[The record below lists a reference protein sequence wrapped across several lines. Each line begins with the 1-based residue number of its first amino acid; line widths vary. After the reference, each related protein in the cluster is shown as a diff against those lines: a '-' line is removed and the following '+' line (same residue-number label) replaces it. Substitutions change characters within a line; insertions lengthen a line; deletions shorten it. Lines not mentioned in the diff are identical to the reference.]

1 MEPERMQLIA
11 HIINVQLTKLQLQV
25 RQPSEVE
32 TLYQAGMQVAIK
44 AEIEWLKELL
54 TFTRTHDH
62 EEIHKREEILF

>member
-1 MEPERMQLIA
+1 M
-11 HIINVQLTKLQLQV
+11 QLQV

-54 TFTRTHDH
+54 TYTRTHDH
-62 EEIHKREEILF
+62 EEIYERKEVLF